1 MLIISKEKSVIHKGI
16 AILMMIYSHLFFA
29 DNTAL
34 CVNSFYING
43 EPLAKFFTYACN
55 PVFYFLLLSGY
66 GHAVCF
72 YTKGISFKS
81 EISRIV
87 RLYIY
92 YWVVLFFFLLI
103 GHYYYPD
110 DYPGSLSR
118 FIWGVSAFYPYI
130 GALWFLLPYACI
142 ALCSKYIIITVG
154 KIGGFTSFSIS
165 LLLALM
171 VIFFSKQ
178 IMSGPFLVILSFL
191 GFIYPF
197 VGGVFLYR
205 TNIHFDYSSNNFAI
219 MGMILIAFLVAGFFR
234 RQFALLFPFLLLI
247 LFNFLSIKGKTKSLL
262 IRFGKE
268 SMPMWMIHT
277 IFCSYFFR
285 NQLYSLK
292 YPIVVY
298 IVLVLI
304 SYFLSLVVDKIV
316 CFLYRLKNKCLYP
329 NEKY

>member
-110 DYPGSLSR
+110 DYPGSLST
-118 FIWGVSAFYPYI
+118 FVWGISAYSPYI
-130 GALWFLLPYACI
+130 GALWFLFPYACI
-142 ALCSKYIIITVG
+142 ALCSKYIVLAVEKLG
-154 KIGGFTSFSIS
+154 NFCSFIVSI
-165 LLLALM
+165 LLAFIVAFWGRQIVGGVYL
-171 VIFFSKQ
+171 VLLTFF
-178 IMSGPFLVILSFL
+178 

-197 VGGVFLYR
+197 VTGILFLRTEKRFDHIKNNLTIWGLIFAVFL
-205 TNIHFDYSSNNFAI
+205 I
-219 MGMILIAFLVAGFFR
+219 AGFFK
-234 RQFALLFPFLLLI
+234 RQFALIFPFLLLI
-247 LFNFLSIKGKTKSLL
+247 LFNLLSFQGIIKELL
-262 IRFGKE
+262 LKLGKE

>member
-1 MLIISKEKSVIHKGI
+1 MLIISKEKGVIHKGI

-34 CVNSFYING
+34 CANSFYING

-66 GHAVCF
+66 GHTVCF

-92 YWVVLFFFLLI
+92 YWVVLFFFLMA
-103 GHYYYPD
+103 GHYLFPE

-118 FIWGVSAFYPYI
+118 FIWGVFAFYPYI

-142 ALCSKYIIITVG
+142 ALCSKYIIIAVG
-154 KIGGFTSFSIS
+154 KIGGFTSFSLS
-165 LLLALM
+165 LLLAFI

-178 IMSGPFLVILSFL
+178 IMSGPFVVILSFL

-197 VGGVFLYR
+197 VGGVLLYR
-205 TNIHFDYSSNNFAI
+205 TNIHFDCKSNNYAI
-219 MGMILIAFLVAGFFR
+219 IGLILITFLVAGFFR

-247 LFNFLSIKGKTKSLL
+247 LFNLLSIKGKTKSLL

-285 NQLYSLK
+285 EQLYCLN
-292 YPIVVY
+292 YPIVIYV
-298 IVLVLI
+298 ILVLT
-304 SYFLSLVVDKIV
+304 SYFLSLLVDKIV
-316 CFLYRLKNKCLYP
+316 YFLYRLKDKSLYAC
-329 NEKY
+329 EKL